1 MIMKIH
7 MTKTIS
13 AVSAIALLS
22 SCANIQDDGTRTRTE
37 GALAGSV
44 LGGIAGGIIGHQSGR
59 GWEGAAIGAAAGGLA
74 GLAYGN
80 HVANKKA
87 AYASQEAW
95 LDACIARATQVNQD
109 AVAYNRR
116 LSSRITK
123 LRSEIAAAKANGNKS
138 ELRKLKSTVADLRKE
153 TRQQVKLVDSE
164 ISAQNQVVDE
174 TGSSNLRSR
183 VSNLKSTRS
192 SLQSNEERLADLG
205 NQIDV

>member
-1 MIMKIH
+1 MNICLP
-7 MTKTIS
+7 KTFAALTALS
-13 AVSAIALLS
+13 LLS

-59 GWEGAAIGAAAGGLA
+59 GWEGAAIGATAGGLA

-95 LDACIARATQVNQD
+95 LDACIARATQVNRD
-109 AVAYNRR
+109 AVAYNNR
-116 LSSRITK
+116 LSNRIAS
-123 LRSEIAAAKANGNKS
+123 LRSQIAAARASNNKV
-138 ELRKLKSTVADLRKE
+138 ELRKLQSTVTTLRKE
-153 TRQQVKLVDSE
+153 TRQQVQLVESE
-164 ISAQNQVVDE
+164 IDAQDEVVNE

-183 VSNLKSTRS
+183 VSTLKSTRS
-192 SLQSNEERLADLG
+192 SLRSNEERLADLG